1 MEDDIKEEMDS
12 SFNSTDDNKLLK
24 QRSSESRGIKKAP
37 EQKNKD
43 KVWESIM
50 N

>member
-1 MEDDIKEEMDS
+1 MDDDIKEEDQ
-12 SFNSTDDNKLLK
+12 SFNSADDNKLLK
-24 QRSSESRGIKKAP
+24 QRSSESRGVKKAP